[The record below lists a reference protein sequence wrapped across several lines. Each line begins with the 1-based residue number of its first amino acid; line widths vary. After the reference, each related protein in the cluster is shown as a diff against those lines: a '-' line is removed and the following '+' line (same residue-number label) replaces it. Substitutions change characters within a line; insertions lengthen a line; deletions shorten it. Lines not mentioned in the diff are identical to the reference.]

1 MIIELLIPITLVACV
16 LFIVYRWEDPGE
28 LKRDLDLARR
38 LQDISRERQ
47 RQEDQTRK
55 QLFDHKEVND
65 E

>member
-1 MIIELLIPITLVACV
+1 MILELLIPITLVVFV

-38 LQDISRERQ
+38 LQDLSRERQ

-55 QLFDHKEVND
+55 RISDHERTK
-65 E
+65 

>member
-1 MIIELLIPITLVACV
+1 MIIELLIPITLVVFV

-38 LQDISRERQ
+38 LQNMSRERQ

-55 QLFDHKEVND
+55 RISDHERTK
-65 E
+65 

>member
-1 MIIELLIPITLVACV
+1 MIIELLVPITLVVFV

-38 LQDISRERQ
+38 LQNMSRERQ

-55 QLFDHKEVND
+55 RISDHERTK
-65 E
+65 